1 MFGANEIINLAD
13 KVGAIDAIK
22 YRLLNQ
28 PDKAAAKL
36 ADSLDEL
43 YKTFKALDEEIVRYL
58 SLYFDSEATI
68 IQGRAVLLGME
79 VGQSRIR
86 MHEARGHCAKIK
98 NIYQK
103 HLNGW
108 FDRVFKNETDN
119 KDLKNF
125 FEDIGTADDAIIQ
138 AVDKVT
144 DWLTK
149 EAEQTLDLVD
159 GGNRLGANQR
169 VTQARIDAKPA
180 RIRMTEAMAHLRGMQ
195 AEFIASSKTV

>member
-1 MFGANEIINLAD
+1 MLGVNEIINLAD
-13 KVGAIDAIK
+13 KVGAIDAVK
-22 YRLLNQ
+22 YRLLSQ

-36 ADSLDEL
+36 AESLDEL
-43 YKTFKALDEEIVRYL
+43 YKMFKALDEEIIRYL
-58 SLYFDSEATI
+58 SLYFDSETTI
-68 IQGRAVLLGME
+68 IQGRNVLLGME

-108 FDRVFKNETDN
+108 FDQVFGNETGN
-119 KDLKNF
+119 QDLKNF

-138 AVDKVT
+138 AVDRVT
-144 DWLTK
+144 DWLTQ

-180 RIRMTEAMAHLRGMQ
+180 RMRLTKAMAHLRGMQ